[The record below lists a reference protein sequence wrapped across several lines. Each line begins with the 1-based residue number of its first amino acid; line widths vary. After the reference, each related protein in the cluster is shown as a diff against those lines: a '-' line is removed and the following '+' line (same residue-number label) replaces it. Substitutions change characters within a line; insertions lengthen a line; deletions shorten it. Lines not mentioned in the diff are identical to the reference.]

1 MEQIAS
7 SKPHASSR
15 GRLVLIE
22 DNDSVR
28 AATEL
33 FLNLEGYETR
43 SAAGVADAQALFA
56 DLQPGDMLISDYHL
70 DNRLTGLD
78 VLQQLRVQK
87 RRDVPAVLLSG
98 DLRSMMRAI
107 RTAIPN
113 CRFLG
118 KPVDTI
124 ALLRAIEEL
133 NGGGALGPPA
143 RLDSPA

>member
-1 MEQIAS
+1 MEQIATPKPHES
-7 SKPHASSR
+7 SKA
-15 GRLVLIE
+15 RLVLLE

-43 SAAGVADAQALFA
+43 SAGSVADAQALFA

-70 DNRLTGLD
+70 DNRLTGLE
-78 VLQQLRVQK
+78 VLQQLRDQK

-98 DLRSMMRAI
+98 DLRSMMRVI
-107 RTAIPN
+107 KTAIPN

-133 NGGGALGPPA
+133 NDGGALGPPA